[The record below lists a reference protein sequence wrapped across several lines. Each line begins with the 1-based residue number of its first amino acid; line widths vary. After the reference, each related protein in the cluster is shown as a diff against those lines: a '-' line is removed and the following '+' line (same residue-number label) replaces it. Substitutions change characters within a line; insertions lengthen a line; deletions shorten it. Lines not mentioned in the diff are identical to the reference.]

1 MAIGIL
7 LAAMDG
13 TIVISSY
20 AAIGSELKQLQN
32 TSWIATAYLLTMTSF
47 QPLYG
52 KLSDIF
58 GRKACLIFAYSIFAL
73 GSLLCGLSRTMNE
86 LIASRAIAGI
96 GGGGMSTIVSIVVSD
111 VVPLRARGT
120 WQGVLNIVFATG
132 SAAGAP
138 LGGFITDSIGW
149 RWAFLLQVP
158 VALLAI
164 LAVSLALHLPKTTTS
179 DFRTKI
185 KRVDF
190 GGALTLVLAV
200 FFLLFGLDRGGN
212 ISWQDRATIAAL
224 VAFAIMTILFALIE
238 MKYAREPFAPR
249 RIIANGSLLGSYLS
263 NFFGMA
269 AGLGMIF
276 HVSLYLQAVQ
286 GKTASQASLWLVL
299 SVVGSLI
306 GSLGGGI
313 IIQATGKF
321 YMITLV
327 NYLGL
332 LAGTITMALV
342 TGVLVQSR
350 IGVGIGL
357 VISSIGNGGGITT
370 SLVALIANA
379 GPADQAI
386 ATAVS
391 YLFRSLGSVVGLS
404 VGSTLIQ
411 SSLKSSLRRKL
422 AGSDVDEIVRRVRE
436 SLTYVDQLDPAT
448 QAIVRSAY
456 EQAIHVT
463 LWFTVIMA
471 ACSVVSAIF
480 IKEKPLV
487 RK

>member
-1 MAIGIL
+1 MAIGIF

-13 TIVISSY
+13 TIVISCMLIPPPLYDDLTDDPSAPAY

-47 QPLYG
+47 Q
-52 KLSDIF
+52 
-58 GRKACLIFAYSIFAL
+58 
-73 GSLLCGLSRTMNE
+73 
-86 LIASRAIAGI
+86 AIAGI
-96 GGGGMSTIVSIVVSD
+96 GGGSMSTIVSIVVSD

-120 WQGVLNIVFATG
+120 WQGVTNIIFATG

-158 VALLAI
+158 VSLLAI

-212 ISWQDRATIAAL
+212 ISWKT
-224 VAFAIMTILFALIE
+224 

-249 RIIANGSLLGSYLS
+249 RIIANGSLLGSYLT
-263 NFFGMA
+263 NFFGTA
-269 AGLGMIF
+269 AGVSLIF

-286 GKTASQASLWLVL
+286 GKTASQTSLWLVS
-299 SVVGSLI
+299 SVAGSLT
-306 GSLGGGI
+306 GSLVGGI
-313 IIQATGKF
+313 MIQATGKF
-321 YMITLV
+321 YTITLAI
-327 NYLGL
+327 YIGL
-332 LAGTITMALV
+332 LAGTIITTLA
-342 TGVLVQSR
+342 TGVLVQSQ

-357 VISSIGNGGGITT
+357 VASSIGSSGGITT

-379 GPADQAI
+379 GLADQAI

-391 YLFRSLGSVVGLS
+391 HLFRSLGSVVGLS
-404 VGSTLIQ
+404 IGSVLIQ

-422 AGSDVDEIVRRVRE
+422 AGSDVLSHFIQFDTSVTRDLRKPIR
-436 SLTYVDQLDPAT
+436 LIL
-448 QAIVRSAY
+448 AIRHY
-456 EQAIHVT
+456 P
-463 LWFTVIMA
+463 M
-471 ACSVVSAIF
+471 
-480 IKEKPLV
+480 
-487 RK
+487 